1 MRTQPRPIVVPLD
14 GSANAELA
22 VPSAVRLARLL
33 SSPLRFIRVDADLAP
48 LRSHERGATE
58 RAFEF
63 YAGRLVAAHGGVEH
77 SWSSTVAEGGAAE
90 AIVEEANTARMIVMT
105 TRGQGGL
112 RGLFGGS
119 VAEKVVRAA
128 RVPVL
133 VVPME
138 GNRRLLEGPILV
150 ALDGSDLAEA
160 SLPIARD
167 ISTATAQPLVLLQA
181 WNAALPL
188 GGDFALGGPSMV
200 AEISAAAEAYLSRV
214 RLPGEE
220 TVALAGPAASAIRDA
235 ADRLDASMVVVSSHG
250 KGRALRLALGST
262 TEILR
267 KTLRRPLLVV
277 PVAAAR
283 EQTEAGGLATTSV

>member
-1 MRTQPRPIVVPLD
+1 MTIPARPIIVPLD

-22 VPSAVRLARLL
+22 VPTGIRLGRILSAPV
-33 SSPLRFIRVDADLAP
+33 RFIRVEANLAP
-48 LRSHERGATE
+48 MQSEERSATE
-58 RAFEF
+58 AAFGA
-63 YAGRLVAAHGGVEH
+63 YAAGLMAVHLGADHP
-77 SWSSTVAEGGAAE
+77 WTSTVVEGDPAP
-90 AIVEEANTARMIVMT
+90 AIVEEACIARMIVMT

-119 VAEKVVRAA
+119 VAEKVVRAGA
-128 RVPVL
+128 VPVL

-138 GNRRLLEGPILV
+138 GTHRLLEGPILV
-150 ALDGSDLAEA
+150 ALDGSDLAEG
-160 SLPIARD
+160 SLPLARD
-167 ISTATAQPLVLLQA
+167 IGASTAQPLVLLQA
-181 WNAALPL
+181 WNPALPL
-188 GGDFALGGPSMV
+188 GGDYAGGPAMI
-200 AEISAAAEAYLSRV
+200 AEVSAAAEAYLSTV

-220 TVALAGPAASAIRDA
+220 TVAVAGPAASAIREA

-250 KGRALRLALGST
+250 KGMALRLALGST

-283 EQTEAGGLATTSV
+283 RQDQVEAVAATSA